1 MRDVIIFA
9 IVFGA
14 LPFVFKRPVL
24 GVLLYTWI
32 SLMNPHRLAYGS
44 AYDFPFA
51 MVIVVVTLVSLLAS
65 REPKKVPP
73 SPLLFVLVLFMG
85 WMTLTSLGAFEPERA
100 WNEWTRVFKTLFMVI
115 VTIAAINTEKDIKLM
130 AWVVGLSLA
139 FYGTKG
145 GVFTLA
151 SGGSSRVMGPS
162 GTYIGDNNDLALAL
176 VMTVPLVWYLQSQV
190 KHKLLRNGLIAIAVL
205 TLVSAAG
212 SYSRGALLAASAML
226 AFLWLKSAN
235 KTRTGMVLLLA
246 LPLVYLIMP
255 EQWFGRMD
263 TIHDYKEDSSAMGR
277 LNSWQFAF
285 NLAKDNLMGGGFLTF
300 TPRMFRVY
308 APNPLDVHAPHSIY
322 FQVLGEHGFVGLAL
336 FLTFFLLAWR
346 TGSRILRFCR
356 GKEELS
362 WAYGLAAMCQV
373 SLVGYAVGGA
383 FLTLAYYDLFYDI
396 VALLILL
403 EKFLGLRA
411 RRPAAV
417 PAAGAAP
424 AAIDGI
430 AVAPPPAVRTAVHHE
445 KH

>member
-1 MRDVIIFA
+1 MRDAIMFV

-24 GVLLYTWI
+24 GVLLYTWV
-32 SLMNPHRLAYGS
+32 SLMNPHRLAYGA

-51 MVIVVVTLVSLLAS
+51 MVIVIVTLVALLAS
-65 REPKKVPP
+65 REPKKLPP

-85 WMTLTSLGAFEPERA
+85 WMTLTSIGAFSAERA
-100 WNEWTRVFKTLFMVI
+100 WGEWNRVFKTLFMVF
-115 VTIAAINTEKDIKLM
+115 VTIAAINKEKDIKLL

-139 FYGTKG
+139 FYGVKG
-145 GVFTLA
+145 GIFTLA

-190 KHKLLRNGLIAIAVL
+190 THKLLRNGLIGIAVL

-212 SYSRGALLAASAML
+212 SYSRGALLAACSML

-235 KTRTGMVLLLA
+235 KARTGIVLLMA

-277 LNSWQFAF
+277 LNSWQFAI
-285 NLAKDNLMGGGFLTF
+285 NLASNNLMGGGFLTF

-322 FQVLGEHGFVGLAL
+322 FQVLGEHGFIGLAL
-336 FLTFFLLAWR
+336 FLTFLFLTWR
-346 TGSRILRFCR
+346 TGTRIIRFCK
-356 GKEELS
+356 GKQELS
-362 WAYGLAAMCQV
+362 WAYGMAAMCQV
-373 SLVGYAVGGA
+373 SLIGYVVGGA
-383 FLTLAYYDLFYDI
+383 FLTLAYYDLLYDI
-396 VALLILL
+396 VALLVLL
-403 EKFLGLRA
+403 EKFLHLRE
-411 RRPAAV
+411 RRPFV
-417 PAAGAAP
+417 MPAPTPATPITSIQAP
-424 AAIDGI
+424 L
-430 AVAPPPAVRTAVHHE
+430 HHE
-445 KH
+445 KR